1 MWSTIHCVTIS
12 LCEFY
17 CQPLYQG
24 LLGWRRRKFMAS
36 KNKFLSLLSKKIGLF
51 IAWLF
56 FFFFTP
62 LELEFLFS
70 KWKMNLTSLGT
81 SRLFIRY
88 FLVQFYG
95 FPLTF
100 KLQKKVGK
108 RAQHGYKLALK
119 QKDFLLA
126 LINGKPYIFLLRRFD
141 GFGIS
146 FPLRSWAKARSIV
159 NFRTAGPSPY
169 CNT

>member
-1 MWSTIHCVTIS
+1 MLGFSFSSSLNTKTQYLKIS
-12 LCEFY
+12 SLY
-17 CQPLYQG
+17 AKIPLD
-24 LLGWRRRKFMAS
+24 S
-36 KNKFLSLLSKKIGLF
+36 NFLSEKIRQFMDDFQTLWQHWIGYV
-51 IAWLF
+51 
-56 FFFFTP
+56 
-62 LELEFLFS
+62 FLFS
-70 KWKMNLTSLGT
+70 KWKMNLTSLG
-81 SRLFIRY
+81 SWADFFIRY
-88 FLVQFYG
+88 FLVVQFYG

-146 FPLRSWAKARSIV
+146 SRSWAKARSIV
-159 NFRTAGPSPY
+159 NFRTSGPSPY

>member
-1 MWSTIHCVTIS
+1 
-12 LCEFY
+12 
-17 CQPLYQG
+17 
-24 LLGWRRRKFMAS
+24 
-36 KNKFLSLLSKKIGLF
+36 
-51 IAWLF
+51 
-56 FFFFTP
+56 
-62 LELEFLFS
+62 
-70 KWKMNLTSLGT
+70 MNLTSLGT

-146 FPLRSWAKARSIV
+146 FPLRS
-159 NFRTAGPSPY
+159 
-169 CNT
+169 